1 MRSLGRCKDK
11 EEKDRPCKRPSLRNQ
26 SRRNPWQ
33 WKRKGNQTVSGKP
46 RQQCLQTERQSSEE
60 EGRGHLGYIL
70 LREHIRGQEIF
81 PVCFVT
87 LTQAWIFIGRND
99 AEAEAP
105 VLWPPDMKCWYWKRQ
120 WSWER
125 LKAGGKGGNRGWDG
139 WMTSFLVVLSLSHV
153 WMIVTPWTAA
163 RQAPLSF
170 IISWVS
176 LFKLMFMRKS
186 WTETACGK

>member
-1 MRSLGRCKDK
+1 MTAK
-11 EEKDRPCKRPSLRNQ
+11 
-26 SRRNPWQ
+26 
-33 WKRKGNQTVSGKP
+33 GKP
-46 RQQCLQTERQSSEE
+46 DSKWKTKTAVFADWETDREE

-87 LTQAWIFIGRND
+87 LTQAWIFTGRTD

-105 VLWPPDMKCWYWKRQ
+105 VLWPPDMNCWYWKRQ

-125 LKAGGKGGNRGWDG
+125 LRTGGKGGNRGWDG

-170 IISWVS
+170 TISWVS

-186 WTETACGK
+186 WSRLHVGGRGEMIH